1 MEKLTPKEIRFIEN
15 YLKNSG
21 VNYFDVRL
29 EITDHVA
36 SELEERLSQKNSPG
50 FYGEFK
56 EYMRLHKK
64 LLLKSLRRY
73 QWQADKK
80 VLRQVFR
87 NTYRP
92 VNILGTIALVWLQT
106 ILIPEAWT
114 AEFFL
119 FPFVI
124 TIVAL
129 WAVPYYLL
137 GKRNFLSLNRLALLF
152 FLFIYFGP
160 LGPGDTGFIELNN
173 IWINSAIIL
182 LYLAVIRTSYELIVF
197 YRKNYQVS

>member
-1 MEKLTPKEIRFIEN
+1 MERLLPKEIRFIEN

-29 EITDHVA
+29 ELTDHVA
-36 SELEERLSQKNSPG
+36 SELEERLSKADSRG
-50 FYGEFK
+50 FYEEFK

-64 LLLKSLRRY
+64 ALLKSLRRY

-80 VLRQVFR
+80 VLRQILR
-87 NTYRP
+87 NAWRP
-92 VNILGTIALVWLQT
+92 LNILGTIALVWLKT
-106 ILIPEAWT
+106 LFLPENWT

-124 TIVAL
+124 TMVAM

-152 FLFIYFGP
+152 FLFLYLGP
-160 LGPGDTGFIELNN
+160 LGPGETSLIELNN
-173 IWINSAIIL
+173 IWIHGLIIL

-197 YRKNYQVS
+197 YRRNYQVS

>member
-36 SELEERLSQKNSPG
+36 SELEERLLQKDSPG
-50 FYGEFK
+50 FYAEFK

-92 VNILGTIALVWLQT
+92 LNILGTIALVWFQT
-106 ILIPEAWT
+106 LLVPEAPDKGIEKT
-114 AEFFL
+114 G
-119 FPFVI
+119 
-124 TIVAL
+124 
-129 WAVPYYLL
+129 VP
-137 GKRNFLSLNRLALLF
+137 A
-152 FLFIYFGP
+152 
-160 LGPGDTGFIELNN
+160 D
-173 IWINSAIIL
+173 
-182 LYLAVIRTSYELIVF
+182 
-197 YRKNYQVS
+197 